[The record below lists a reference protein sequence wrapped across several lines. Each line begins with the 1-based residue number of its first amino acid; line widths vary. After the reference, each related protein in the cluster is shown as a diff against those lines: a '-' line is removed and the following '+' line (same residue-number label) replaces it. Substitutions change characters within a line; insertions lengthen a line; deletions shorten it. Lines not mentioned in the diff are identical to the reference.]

1 MTRSAFMAARA
12 PVRRSTTTIPY
23 GGVRPATKPLT
34 TACNPPD
41 SVGASVVVGLG
52 AAVLVV
58 VGGRA
63 VVDVVLVVG
72 VVVVDRDGLVVVL
85 VGARTDDGDDPHAV
99 ATTSNVTTIAEPLT
113 AMRRYR
119 G

>member
-1 MTRSAFMAARA
+1 MIRSALTAARA

-41 SVGASVVVGLG
+41 SVGGSVVAGLG
-52 AAVLVV
+52 ATVLVV

-63 VVDVVLVVG
+63 VVDVVLVVL
-72 VVVVDRDGLVVVL
+72 VVLVVVDRDGLVVV
-85 VGARTDDGDDPHAV
+85 GATTVRGDDPHAV
-99 ATTSNVTTIAEPLT
+99 A
-113 AMRRYR
+113 
-119 G
+119 